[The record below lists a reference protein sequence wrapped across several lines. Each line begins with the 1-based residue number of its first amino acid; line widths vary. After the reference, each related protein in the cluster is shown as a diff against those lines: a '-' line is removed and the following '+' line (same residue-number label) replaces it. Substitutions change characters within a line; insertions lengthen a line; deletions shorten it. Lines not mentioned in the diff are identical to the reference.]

1 MVRRATVGAG
11 RFIMRRAAVLAW
23 CVLTLALAS
32 GIRTAAETER
42 DAVLAVINQLFDAMR
57 AGDATKLRAVF
68 HPSAQLFSSSVKDG
82 TPQITVESVEAFVN
96 AVTRPHTDVYDER
109 TRNEVVQI
117 DGGFASVWAEYGFYR
132 GKTFSH
138 CGIDAFH
145 LARGADGWK
154 IVSLGDTR
162 RTTSCEGWPR

>member
-1 MVRRATVGAG
+1 MQ
-11 RFIMRRAAVLAW
+11 RAAVVVW
-23 CVLTLALAS
+23 CVLTFVLAT
-32 GIRTAAETER
+32 GPRTPAQDDR
-42 DAVLAVINQLFDAMR
+42 QAVLAVVKQLFDGMR
-57 AGDATKLRAVF
+57 AADAAKIRATF

-82 TPQITVESVEAFVN
+82 KPQVAVESAEAFV
-96 AVTRPHTDVYDER
+96 AGVTRPHTEIYDER

-132 GKTFSH
+132 GTTFNH

-145 LARGADGWK
+145 LARDADGWK

-162 RTTSCEGWPR
+162 RAAPCEGWPR

>member
-1 MVRRATVGAG
+1 VRRATIGAG
-11 RFIMRRAAVLAW
+11 RFAMRRAAVLAW
-23 CVLTLALAS
+23 CVLTLVAAS
-32 GIRTAAETER
+32 GMRTAAEDER
-42 DAVLAVINQLFDAMR
+42 EAVLAVIKELFDAMR

-82 TPQITVESVEAFVN
+82 TPLIVVESVDAFAN
-96 AVTRPHTDVYDER
+96 AVTRPHTELYDER
-109 TRNEVVQI
+109 TRNEVVHI
-117 DGGFASVWAEYGFYR
+117 DSNFASVWTEYGFYR

-162 RTTSCEGWPR
+162 RKEPCEGWPR